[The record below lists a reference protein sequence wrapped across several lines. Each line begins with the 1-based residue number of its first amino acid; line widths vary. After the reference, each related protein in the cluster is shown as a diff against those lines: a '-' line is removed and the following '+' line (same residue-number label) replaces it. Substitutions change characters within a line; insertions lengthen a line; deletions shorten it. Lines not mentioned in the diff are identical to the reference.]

1 MVLKKAA
8 SIFVR
13 LGRIWISRPLK
24 PLFNPRPHPLPTEP
38 IYTKYSTRFSLFPS
52 IYQSTLNAG
61 NRQHLA
67 NLMPFRMALNDIKR
81 RMFFAGLFVWYCI
94 EDQEYEGFV

>member
-24 PLFNPRPHPLPTEP
+24 PLFNPRPHPLPTEN
-38 IYTKYSTRFSLFPS
+38 IYTKYPSRFSLFPS
-52 IYQSTLNAG
+52 IYQSVLNPG

-67 NLMPFRMALNDIKR
+67 NAMPFRMALNDIKR
-81 RMFFAGLFVWYCI
+81 RMFFAGLIVLFALKI
-94 EDQEYEGFV
+94 ENVNDFF